1 MDENL
6 YQYTGPNHVNNGMAV
21 PLLKGILRREKQL
34 EDRSKRVQRLAAAKP
49 EKKPLSKKKRRR

>member
-1 MDENL
+1 MDEKL

-21 PLLKGILRREKQL
+21 PLLKGILAREKQL
-34 EDRSKRVQRLAAAKP
+34 EDHSKRVQRRAAAKP